1 MSDQPPRSGCATAA
15 LVVFGLILLLPGLCT
30 IIVSN
35 GQLAKFS
42 PITEITFTI
51 GFVGLIVIVLGLRRL

>member
-1 MSDQPPRSGCATAA
+1 MSDGSQNSGCVTAL

-35 GQLAKFS
+35 GQVDKLGA
-42 PITEITFTI
+42 ITSTTFAI
-51 GFVGLIVIVLGLRRL
+51 GFVGLIVIVLAVRRL